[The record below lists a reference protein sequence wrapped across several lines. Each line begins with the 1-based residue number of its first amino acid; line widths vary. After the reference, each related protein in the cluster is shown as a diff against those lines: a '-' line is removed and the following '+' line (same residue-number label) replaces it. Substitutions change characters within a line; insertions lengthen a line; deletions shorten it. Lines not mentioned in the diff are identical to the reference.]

1 MSIRIKLFGLLA
13 DTIGKP
19 LLELNGVENTDSLK
33 QILFFDYPGLKNCQF
48 IIAVDKKIIKQNQK
62 LNPGDEVALLPP
74 FAGG

>member
-19 LLELNGVENTDSLK
+19 QLELNGVENTDSLK
-33 QILFFDYPGLKNCQF
+33 QILFSDYPGLKNCQF

-62 LNPGDEVALLPP
+62 LNSGDEVALLPP